1 MSTIGNSPR
10 PIGEPNWSN
19 SQAAQGTPTPQQT
32 PPAQPSTPP
41 AASETAPPA
50 DSTAEVKTDSTR
62 TYELKN
68 QVSFGQ
74 NLSEAQSVNIQPV
87 AKLQPAVG
95 AESQSSI
102 FLNAALQPPSEAL
115 QAFRANF
122 SSVSEEELQS
132 ALMQAALQR
141 MANDINLP

>member
-10 PIGEPNWSN
+10 PIGEPNWSS
-19 SQAAQGTPTPQQT
+19 SQAAQGTPTPQT
-32 PPAQPSTPP
+32 PPEQLSAPP
-41 AASETAPPA
+41 AMPQAAAPA
-50 DSTAEVKTDSTR
+50 DSTSEVKTDSTR

-74 NLSEAQSVNIQPV
+74 SLSESQSVNIQPV
-87 AKLQPAVG
+87 AKLQPASDT
-95 AESQSSI
+95 ESQSSI
-102 FLNAALQPPSEAL
+102 FLNAALQPVSEAV

-141 MANDINLP
+141 VASDINLP